1 MPKYHETRTMP
12 YWREEIFDLVADI
25 AKYPEF
31 LPWCNAARIV
41 SRQAIVT
48 DKDTDQTVSSVSAII
63 DSSKSQQSAS
73 ELVADLVIGYGPLR
87 DTYRSLVQ
95 LKPYGEITVTYLS
108 GPLKS
113 MRTFWQFAAPLPN
126 APFPNAP
133 LPNATGPSCT
143 IEFFVELEF
152 KNRILQVLIERFF
165 TEAVERMVSAF
176 EQRAAKLYRQ

>member
-48 DKDTDQTVSSVSAII
+48 DKDTDQTVSSVSTIN

-87 DTYRSLVQ
+87 ETYRSLVQ

-113 MRTFWQFAAPLPN
+113 MRTFWQFA
-126 APFPNAP
+126 AP